1 MPGQR
6 TETRAQLDRRR
17 AVAGPGPGTRPSPAV
32 PPRAPALL
40 AALALLALVAH
51 LALTQPYGYFR
62 DELYY
67 LVAGRLHPD
76 WGYVDYPPLIAW
88 LAALVARTL
97 GDAPLALH
105 VLPALAHAA
114 LVLTTG
120 LMARAL
126 GGDRLAQ
133 GLAAGATLLAPT
145 FLLTGGLFTMDVFD
159 QLWWALAVFVL
170 LRLLTRARPRLWPL
184 LGLVVGLGLLTKLTM
199 LACAGALVVGLLLTP
214 QRALLRTRGPWLGA
228 LIAGLGLLPYALW
241 NAAHGWPTL
250 AFSHAYTRD
259 TPPVLFVLLQLV
271 TMHPLLL
278 PLWLAGLWYYL
289 VSPPGR
295 PYRALGW
302 AYLLLLAVF
311 TLNGAKFYFLV
322 PAYPMLYAAGAC
334 WWEPRLR
341 QGRGRRLW
349 PAYGGLVALSG
360 AVVALFVLPALPLPT
375 YVRLTDGSLPQPIG
389 DRVGWPELLATVA
402 QVDRRLPAVERAHAR
417 ILTLNYGEAAAV
429 DLLGPASG
437 LPRAVSGHNT
447 YALWGAGPSAAAVT
461 IAIGYPRDRLTALFG
476 AVRPAATLTNAA
488 GVKNEENGYTVYVC
502 RRLRLPWSAAWRR
515 LTHYNR

>member
-1 MPGQR
+1 
-6 TETRAQLDRRR
+6 
-17 AVAGPGPGTRPSPAV
+17 
-32 PPRAPALL
+32 
-40 AALALLALVAH
+40 
-51 LALTQPYGYFR
+51 
-62 DELYY
+62 
-67 LVAGRLHPD
+67 
-76 WGYVDYPPLIAW
+76 
-88 LAALVARTL
+88 
-97 GDAPLALH
+97 
-105 VLPALAHAA
+105 
-114 LVLTTG
+114 
-120 LMARAL
+120 
-126 GGDRLAQ
+126 
-133 GLAAGATLLAPT
+133 
-145 FLLTGGLFTMDVFD
+145 
-159 QLWWALAVFVL
+159 
-170 LRLLTRARPRLWPL
+170 
-184 LGLVVGLGLLTKLTM
+184 M
-199 LACAGALVVGLLLTP
+199 LACAGALVVGLLLTS

-228 LIAGLGLLPYALW
+228 LIAGLGLLPYVLW

-250 AFSHAYTRD
+250 AFYHAYTRD

-278 PLWLAGLWYYL
+278 PLWLAGLWYYV

-311 TLNGAKFYFLV
+311 TLNGAKFYVLT

-341 QGRGRRLW
+341 QGWGRRLW

-375 YVRLTDGSLPQPIG
+375 YVRLTGGNLPQPVG
-389 DRVGWPELLATVA
+389 DRVGWPAVVATVA
-402 QVDRRLPAVERAHAR
+402 DVYHRLPPAERAHAR

-429 DLLGPASG
+429 DLLGPAAG

-461 IAIGYPRDRLTALFG
+461 IAIGYPRGRLAALFG
-476 AVRPAATLTNAA
+476 DIRPAATLTNAA

-502 RRLRLPWSAAWRR
+502 RRLRLPWSEAWRR